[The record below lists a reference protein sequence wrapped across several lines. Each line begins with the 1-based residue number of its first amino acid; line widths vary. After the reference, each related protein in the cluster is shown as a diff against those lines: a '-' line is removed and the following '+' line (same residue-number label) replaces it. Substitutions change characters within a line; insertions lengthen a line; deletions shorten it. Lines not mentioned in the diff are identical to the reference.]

1 MIMKINKYILGLAT
15 IVLGGLYSCNTDVES
30 TIYNSNL
37 EHVSFD
43 ATSATIS
50 VSVNETSATIPVT
63 INRGVIANASTVT
76 FTAEAS
82 EEGIFSNDANG
93 SVTFEA
99 GQNKATFNV
108 TAKNL
113 EKDQSYT
120 YTLKLSDAA
129 IETADTI
136 TNVKQNKVFT
146 IKVSRAG
153 DWTEWTK
160 WNSTGTATF
169 IYSAWMSG
177 DDPGLPFTYRTSL
190 NNKDKY
196 QFKLEKWFYGVEVIF
211 DYDAST
217 GYVTCAPQFTGYTHS
232 TYGDVYVSDIGTYKG
247 DAATPADYGKFDEE
261 QGIFTI
267 PLIYY
272 VDAGYFGYGPEQLL
286 IDGYVRADY
295 TASLTYAGVMID
307 PNNIVYALGDLVATG
322 KDAKNAKNIK
332 AVVVSQDV
340 DPAAIADAIAT
351 DEYPAEKVTL
361 GRIQVAI
368 PENMSGKLQLIVV
381 FIDNDEVKNVLST
394 NFEYYTGDNPWKSL
408 GACYFTDDIFYPFFT
423 GADPIT
429 YQVEIEENKET
440 PGLYRLK
447 TPFAYYASWW
457 TQAGQSGDGAEDIIV
472 NAEDADGVYILNQPL
487 GLSHKSLGDMSFET
501 EGGYYVS
508 LGKYSI
514 ATLKQ
519 YGMLGSLKDGVIT
532 FPVFQETDGDGNPQT
547 DDDGNPLLYQ
557 GWLNFSGGNY
567 YTTGNNGAIQIVLP
581 NANPAS
587 VAKAKRAAAA
597 SNFELRLN
605 PRFSKNA
612 SKKNNKRKIMKLHP
626 SQF

>member
-43 ATSATIS
+43 ATSATIA

-63 INRGVIANASTVT
+63 INRGVVANASTIT

-93 SVTFEA
+93 SVTFEP
-99 GQNKATFNV
+99 GQNKVTFNV

-129 IETADTI
+129 IMTADTI
-136 TNVKQNKVFT
+136 TKVKQNKVFT

-153 DWTEWTK
+153 DWTEWAK

-169 IYSAWMSG
+169 VYSAYMSG
-177 DDPGLPFTYRTSL
+177 EDPGLPFTYRTSL

-217 GYVTCAPQFTGYTHS
+217 GYVTCAPQYTGYTHS
-232 TYGDVYVSDIGTYKG
+232 TYGDVYVSDIGTYRG
-247 DAATPADYGKFDEE
+247 EGATPADYGTFDKE
-261 QGIFTI
+261 QGIITI
-267 PLIYY
+267 PLIYF

-295 TASLTYAGVMID
+295 TASLAYAGVMID
-307 PNNIVYALGDLVATG
+307 PNNVVYALGDLVATG

-332 AVVVSQDV
+332 AAVVSQNA
-340 DPAAIADAIAT
+340 DPAAVADAIAAG
-351 DEYPAEKVTL
+351 DYPAEKVEL

-368 PENMSGKLQLIVV
+368 PEDMSGKLQLVVV
-381 FIDNDEVKNVLST
+381 FIDNDEAKNVLSAK
-394 NFEYYTGDNPWKSL
+394 FEYFSGANPWTSL
-408 GACYFTDDIFYPFFT
+408 GIGYYTDDFVVPGYTKAGQPY
-423 GADPIT
+423 T
-429 YQVEIEENKET
+429 YQVEIEENTTT
-440 PGLYRLK
+440 PGLYRIK
-447 TPFAYYASWW
+447 SAYAPVA
-457 TQAGQSGDGAEDIIV
+457 TAFEVSGGEEDIEIHAEEPNFVYFLEQSTGLDLGYGTISIV
-472 NAEDADGVYILNQPL
+472 SYAGRYIDAN
-487 GLSHKSLGDMSFET
+487 GLDVIKAAKPEWFG
-501 EGGYYVS
+501 
-508 LGKYSI
+508 
-514 ATLKQ
+514 TLA
-519 YGMLGSLKDGVIT
+519 DGVIT
-532 FPVFQETDGDGNPQT
+532 LPSFDTELSNGTTVKIQGWFH
-547 DDDGNPLLYQ
+547 DDG
-557 GWLNFSGGNY
+557 Y
-567 YTTGNNGAIQIVLP
+567 YVAGKNEAFKLVLP
-581 NANPAS
+581 TAAQSVKAN
-587 VAKAKRAAAA
+587 AKRAAAA
-597 SNFELRLN
+597 SDFALRLSGS
-605 PRFSKNA
+605 SKSNL
-612 SKKNNKRKIMKLHP
+612 KTHKLLIKGFKVVG
-626 SQF
+626 SRQSFK